1 MKLLP
6 GLLFALTSGNPVDSI
21 HENQPPAQQGDITL
35 SSDSSG
41 KDFPEKSH
49 YYDPGD
55 YQVVDSGTAAVTE
68 PSPVWAS

>member
-41 KDFPEKSH
+41 FFAKRLLELL
-49 YYDPGD
+49 YLQRYN
-55 YQVVDSGTAAVTE
+55 
-68 PSPVWAS
+68 